1 MIAFV
6 ALILVIKAAEL
17 LAYFLGFYVALK
29 IVLEFI
35 R

>member
-1 MIAFV
+1 MIAFI

-17 LAYFLGFYVALK
+17 LAYFIGGYVALK
-29 IVLEFI
+29 IFLEFV

>member
-6 ALILVIKAAEL
+6 ALILVIKAVEL
-17 LAYFLGFYVALK
+17 LACFLGFYVALK
-29 IVLEFI
+29 IFLEFM

>member
-1 MIAFV
+1 MIAFI

-17 LAYFLGFYVALK
+17 LAIFVGGYVVIK
-29 IVLEFI
+29 IILEFM

>member
-1 MIAFV
+1 MIAFI

-17 LAYFLGFYVALK
+17 LAYFIGGYVVIK
-29 IVLEFI
+29 IFWELV

>member
-1 MIAFV
+1 MIAFI

-17 LAYFLGFYVALK
+17 LAIFVGGYVVIK
-29 IVLEFI
+29 IFWELV